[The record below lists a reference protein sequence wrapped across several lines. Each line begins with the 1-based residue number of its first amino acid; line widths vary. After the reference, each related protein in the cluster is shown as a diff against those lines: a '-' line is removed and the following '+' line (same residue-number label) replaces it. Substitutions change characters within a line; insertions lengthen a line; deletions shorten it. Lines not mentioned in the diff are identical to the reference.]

1 MRTFASRAYRR
12 PATPEEVDDLLRLV
26 TLVRG
31 EGDSWEEGIATALQA
46 ILISPHFLFRIEQD
60 PIAVTG
66 TTSAPVSENEL
77 AARLSYFLWS
87 STPDDELLQLAKNR
101 QLRRPEVLANQVRRM
116 LKDGK
121 SRALVENFAG
131 QWLQFTNI
139 DIVKP
144 DVRTFPQF
152 EDSLR
157 HSMRRLDKKSSR
169 RFSSSFTCPKKRF
182 GCRALRVMSLGPHL
196 FLAFLEGLSIAS
208 VLALSA
214 LGLSLVFG
222 VMRVVNIA
230 HGEFLMLGAVLGY
243 YCSIIIRAP
252 LWAYVVAMIVAP
264 IVVGLVAYLADYLIL
279 RRIKYQPES
288 TIVATIGLLYIFQQV
303 VLTVFGP
310 DPRPVEPPVY
320 FRVAFPWFGYS
331 GHKLVVVGISIILL
345 LGTWFLMTRTKLGLY
360 MRATQQNPEM
370 AQAFG
375 VPVKRL
381 FATVFAL
388 GAMFAALAGV
398 LVVPI
403 QQAHYLMG
411 LNPLIMSFIIVI
423 IGGLGSL
430 RGTLVAA
437 ILVGLGDGFVSVLF
451 SPTLAKIVITILVA
465 LVIVIRP
472 QGLFGDEKS

>member
-1 MRTFASRAYRR
+1 
-12 PATPEEVDDLLRLV
+12 
-26 TLVRG
+26 
-31 EGDSWEEGIATALQA
+31 
-46 ILISPHFLFRIEQD
+46 
-60 PIAVTG
+60 
-66 TTSAPVSENEL
+66 
-77 AARLSYFLWS
+77 
-87 STPDDELLQLAKNR
+87 
-101 QLRRPEVLANQVRRM
+101 
-116 LKDGK
+116 
-121 SRALVENFAG
+121 
-131 QWLQFTNI
+131 
-139 DIVKP
+139 
-144 DVRTFPQF
+144 
-152 EDSLR
+152 
-157 HSMRRLDKKSSR
+157 
-169 RFSSSFTCPKKRF
+169 
-182 GCRALRVMSLGPHL
+182 MSLGPHL

-264 IVVGLVAYLADYLIL
+264 IVVALVAYLADYLIL

-331 GHKLVVVGISIILL
+331 GHKLVVVGIAIILL

-360 MRATQQNPEM
+360 MRVTQQNPEM

-451 SPTLAKIVITILVA
+451 SPTLAKIVITLLVA